1 MGQKIDPRGFR
12 AGITKGW
19 PTEWIAK
26 TKSQSAKFFV
36 EDVKIMDFVESF
48 YPRSGVGKVVVK
60 KTENDGEVIIFT
72 AKPALI
78 IGKQGA
84 KLNEFQSKLKKKFG
98 KEFKVNVK
106 EIKTPELSAKVM
118 AELAAEQ
125 LEKRMPFR
133 RVGKGIIQ
141 RVMDKGAK
149 GVKLYISGRLG
160 GADIARGETFI
171 DGRVPLQT
179 IRADIDYYYTTA
191 VTKYGVLGVK
201 VWVYKGDVY
210 KKSKSRR

>member
-1 MGQKIDPRGFR
+1 MWQKIDPRGFR
-12 AGITKGW
+12 AGITKWW

-48 YPRSGVGKVVVK
+48 YPRSGVWKVVVK

-78 IGKQGA
+78 IWKQWA
-84 KLNEFQSKLKKKFG
+84 KLNEFQSKLKKKFW

-133 RVGKGIIQ
+133 RVWKWIIQ
-141 RVMDKGAK
+141 RVMDKWAK
-149 GVKLYISGRLG
+149 WVKLYISGRLWW
-160 GADIARGETFI
+160 ADIARWETFI
-171 DGRVPLQT
+171 DWRVPLQT

-191 VTKYGVLGVK
+191 VTKYWVLWVK